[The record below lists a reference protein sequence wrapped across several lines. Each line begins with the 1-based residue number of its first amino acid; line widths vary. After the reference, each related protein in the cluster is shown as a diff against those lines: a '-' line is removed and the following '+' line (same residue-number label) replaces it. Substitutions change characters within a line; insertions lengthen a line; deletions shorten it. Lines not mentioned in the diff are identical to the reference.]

1 MRVDASPSDDLQI
14 LLGEADLAARILVRQ
29 LRLPRADLDDVRQDL
44 LVDLIARLPAYD
56 PERGSLG
63 AFAGVVLRNHA
74 TRIAGKVKRQRR
86 LHGAAPVS
94 LDEPVPDSDGLTVG
108 DLVAEEDGLAA
119 LLGQPVDAFAE
130 IERRLDVERAMGGLG
145 RADGRLCAELSRAT
159 ADRLAATGRGTRSGL
174 YRRVKNLRLS
184 LTALGLQPAWDVSAR
199 A

>member
-1 MRVDASPSDDLQI
+1 MHLSASSDDLQI
-14 LLGEADLAARILVRQ
+14 LLHEADITARRLVRQ
-29 LRLPRADLDDVRQDL
+29 LRLPRADLEDIRQDL

-63 AFAGVVLRNHA
+63 AFAGVVLRNQV
-74 TRIAGKVKRQRR
+74 TRIAGKVKRQRQ
-86 LHGAAPVS
+86 LHGAVLVS
-94 LDEPVPDSDGLTVG
+94 LDEPVPDSDSLNVG

-130 IERRLDVERAMGGLG
+130 IERRLDVERALGGLG

-159 ADRLAATGRGTRSGL
+159 ADRLAARGRGTRSGL

-184 LTALGLQPAWDVSAR
+184 LTALGLQSAWDVSAR